1 MYSAWPSH
9 IHRGKFK
16 MPTKQGKSL
25 ARKAPK
31 AMKEVVQDEILEAI
45 TNRAAYLEVHKDD
58 KELAEGVRKMGIDL
72 AKSWGF
78 VRRRN
83 LF

>member
-9 IHRGKFK
+9 IHRKFK
-16 MPTKQGKSL
+16 MSSNQGKAL

-31 AMKEVVQDEILEAI
+31 AMNEVVQDEILEAI
-45 TNRAAYLEVHKDD
+45 TNRAKYLDRDD
-58 KELAEGVRKMGIDL
+58 KELADGVRKMGIDL